1 MKIVNNIEAKILEEL
16 EKRCFPNSAYTF
28 KQIKDM
34 VADKE
39 KYQVL
44 GVVDNEILKGYLI
57 IFDNSESLEIMKIG
71 TLPEYRKQ
79 GVAKL
84 LIEELLK
91 LKKDIFLEVRESNSA
106 REFYKNCGFQE
117 IGKRKNYYPDTGEAA
132 IIMMRNI

>member
-16 EKRCFPNSAYTF
+16 EKRCFLNNAYTF
-28 KQIKDM
+28 KQIEDM

>member
-16 EKRCFPNSAYTF
+16 EKRCFLNSAYTF
-28 KQIKDM
+28 KQIEDM

-117 IGKRKNYYPDTGEAA
+117 IGKRKNYYPDTGETA

>member
-1 MKIVNNIEAKILEEL
+1 MKIVNNIEAKILEEF
-16 EKRCFPNSAYTF
+16 EKRCFSNSAYTF
-28 KQIKDM
+28 KQIEDM

-117 IGKRKNYYPDTGEAA
+117 IGKRKNYYPDTDEAA